1 MLATIEDE
9 PCNQEELISTK
20 FEKKFISKLLE
31 LCRTRTKKSS
41 LDMLNFYLLSA
52 ACDMVTDND
61 SSTTCRRK
69 VQVSI
74 IKNKYK
80 KWKTFRKHG
89 FPQITNW
96 RF

>member
-1 MLATIEDE
+1 MTHKCLQQSKMNLVTRK
-9 PCNQEELISTK
+9 NWTQQNL
-20 FEKKFISKLLE
+20 KKKEFRSKLLE
-31 LCRTRTKKSS
+31 LCKTRIKKSS

-52 ACDMVTDND
+52 ARDMVTDND

-80 KWKTFRKHG
+80 NERPSENMG
-89 FPQITNW
+89 FI
-96 RF
+96 